1 MNNMRNK
8 ILSLLVLLLTAATGA
23 WAADGIACTT
33 EDVGKLICTDGSIY
47 ATKAEANTAG
57 KTAVAV
63 IAYIDTENNKGLAL
77 ALSDA
82 SGSMEQWCTQYTVKC
97 MGSQYSDLTAA
108 KTDMDGLANTD
119 ALVGHTSHTH
129 AAASLARNYNVTRP
143 DGASAWFLPSAGQ
156 WQKMID
162 AAGGFATLKTN
173 AGMQSAPYWTST
185 ERDGADAFVYEFY
198 GGSFGSGYKDDNVR
212 YVRSAFEFDIA
223 DPNAVEVTTN
233 AASEGATFTE
243 ASFQMPAFDATVE
256 YEALRDMSVQM
267 PVVVGDGQDGYR
279 LRIQKNAQGV
289 YEPADMEF
297 EDMLALFTVTD
308 EIEQKSL
315 TFFGQ
320 TVDCNLSVY
329 AVDENDQPTG
339 DAITDFTTL
348 VPGRYVVM
356 ATAAT
361 GSDYDGQTAPSNI
374 FELYQG
380 YEVTVPA
387 GEFVTYYKD
396 ENIYEEDDDAEI
408 YTIEKVED
416 NVVTLSNV
424 RTLVPKNTAMLVYNK
439 SSEAKTFLLI
449 PTDQEP
455 VAFMSYMYFVGT
467 LEPAT
472 IAASTDTQTNYAC
485 NGKAF
490 VYVKD
495 AISAGANKAWLE
507 VPATGNDAR
516 QLKIVFADATGIS
529 AVSGL
534 PADNGDWFDLNGR
547 KIAKPTKKGVY
558 IKDGKKVVIK

>member
-1 MNNMRNK
+1 MT
-8 ILSLLVLLLTAATGA
+8 LVALFAMTAGA
-23 WAADGIACTT
+23 WAEELTVHDGTATNSYVPVHGFYADAYLKCQTVYPAT
-33 EDVGKLICTDGSIY
+33 ELAAMAGNSITSLTYY
-47 ATKAEANTAG
+47 ATSPAPEAWIGTFQVHVVEVADATISSFNDLSTATLVYEG
-57 KTAVAV
+57 TLDGTQSTMTIPFTTPYNYQGGNLLVSV
-63 IAYIDTENNKGLAL
+63 SQTTKGNYK
-77 ALSDA
+77 SITW
-82 SGSMEQWCTQYTVKC
+82 GGETV
-97 MGSQYSDLTAA
+97 
-108 KTDMDGLANTD
+108 N
-119 ALVGHTSHTH
+119 
-129 AAASLARNYNVTRP
+129 
-143 DGASAWFLPSAGQ
+143 GASVQGYNYSSLGAIELP
-156 WQKMID
+156 
-162 AAGGFATLKTN
+162 
-173 AGMQSAPYWTST
+173 
-185 ERDGADAFVYEFY
+185 
-198 GGSFGSGYKDDNVR
+198 NV
-212 YVRSAFEFDIA
+212 D
-223 DPNAVEVTTN
+223 VTTN
-233 AASEGATFTE
+233 AAEGETTFTE
-243 ASFQMPAFDATVE
+243 AWFDMPAYDATVE

-267 PVVVGDGQDGYR
+267 TAQVGDGEDGYR
-279 LRIQKNAQGV
+279 LRIKKNAQNV
-289 YEPADMEF
+289 FEPADMEF

-361 GSDYDGQTAPSNI
+361 GSEYDGQTAPSNI

-396 ENIYEEDDDAEI
+396 EALTVEDADAQL
-408 YTIEKVED
+408 YTITAVSETTATATPFDVIPA
-416 NVVTLSNV
+416 NVPLLLKNNSSQT
-424 RTLVPKNTAMLVYNK
+424 RTI
-439 SSEAKTFLLI
+439 LLI
-449 PTDQEP
+449 PTEDP
-455 VAFMSYMYFVGT
+455 LAFMHYSGFVGSLDPT
-467 LEPAT
+467 T

-507 VPATGNDAR
+507 IPASANGAR
-516 QLKIVFADATGIS
+516 QLKIVFADATGIG

-547 KIAKPTKKGVY
+547 KLQAAPTKKGVY
-558 IKDGKKVVIK
+558 IKDGKKVVVK

>member
-1 MNNMRNK
+1 MT
-8 ILSLLVLLLTAATGA
+8 LVALFAMTAGA
-23 WAADGIACTT
+23 WAQETTTVSADFEDGNMPAGWDASQAYNTWYVDT
-33 EDVGKLICTDGSIY
+33 EDYWGHAPAYSGTYSLYVDGNGTYEDDYFISP
-47 ATKAEANTAG
+47 ALEFAG
-57 KTAVAV
+57 AGSLSF
-63 IAYIDTENNKGLAL
+63 AYVTP
-77 ALSDA
+77 SW
-82 SGSMEQWCTQYTVKC
+82 SGDHN
-97 MGSQYSDLTAA
+97 DLTVAYS
-108 KTDMDGLANTD
+108 TSPTGPWTNTSFVNQTSENWTTATVD
-119 ALVGHTSHTH
+119 LSALNGTYYIAFISYDSYGYCT
-129 AAASLARNYNVTRP
+129 AIDNINITIPAP
-143 DGASAWFLPSAGQ
+143 AG
-156 WQKMID
+156 
-162 AAGGFATLKTN
+162 
-173 AGMQSAPYWTST
+173 P
-185 ERDGADAFVYEFY
+185 
-198 GGSFGSGYKDDNVR
+198 
-212 YVRSAFEFDIA
+212 
-223 DPNAVEVTTN
+223 EVTFN
-233 AASEGATFTE
+233 ADKTE
-243 ASFQMPAFDATVE
+243 ASFDMPAYDVTVD
-256 YEALRDMSVQM
+256 YELVRDMSVQM
-267 PVVVGDGQDGYR
+267 TAQVGDGEDGYR
-279 LRIQKNAQGV
+279 LRIQKNAQNV
-289 YEPADMEF
+289 FEPADMEF

-361 GSDYDGQTAPSNI
+361 GSEYDGQTAPSNI

-396 ENIYEEDDDAEI
+396 EALTLYDDEAQL
-408 YTIEKVED
+408 YTITAVSETTATATPFDVIPA
-416 NVVTLSNV
+416 NVPL
-424 RTLVPKNTAMLVYNK
+424 LLKNN
-439 SSEAKTFLLI
+439 SSETRTILLI
-449 PTDQEP
+449 PTEDP
-455 VAFMSYMYFVGT
+455 LAFMHYSGFVGSLDPT
-467 LEPAT
+467 T

-507 VPATGNDAR
+507 IPASANCAR
-516 QLKIVFADATGIS
+516 QLKIDFADATGIS

>member
-8 ILSLLVLLLTAATGA
+8 ILSLLVLLVAATGA
-23 WAADGIACTT
+23 WAQTELTVYDGAATNKYVPVYGLWADCYLKCQT
-33 EDVGKLICTDGSIY
+33 VY
-47 ATKAEANTAG
+47 PAT
-57 KTAVAV
+57 
-63 IAYIDTENNKGLAL
+63 AL
-77 ALSDA
+77 ADMAGSSITSLTYYASSPAEEAWTGTFQVHLVEVADATISAFNDLSTATLVYEGTLD
-82 SGSMEQWCTQYTVKC
+82 GTQSTMTISFTTPYDYQGGNLLISVFQTVP
-97 MGSQYSDLTAA
+97 G
-108 KTDMDGLANTD
+108 
-119 ALVGHTSHTH
+119 
-129 AAASLARNYNVTRP
+129 NYKSATWAGEEVN
-143 DGASAWFLPSAGQ
+143 GASVQGKNSTSLGAVSADQ
-156 WQKMID
+156 QNFIPKTTFTYEPNTID
-162 AAGGFATLKTN
+162 
-173 AGMQSAPYWTST
+173 
-185 ERDGADAFVYEFY
+185 
-198 GGSFGSGYKDDNVR
+198 
-212 YVRSAFEFDIA
+212 
-223 DPNAVEVTTN
+223 VTTN
-233 AASEGATFTE
+233 AASEGALFTE
-243 ASFQMPAFDATVE
+243 ASFTMPAYDATVE

-267 PVVVGDGQDGYR
+267 PVVVGDGEDGYR
-279 LRIQKNAQGV
+279 LRIQKNAQDV
-289 YEPADMEF
+289 FEPADMEF

-308 EIEQKSL
+308 EIEQKNL

-320 TVDCNLSVY
+320 TVDCNLNVY

-380 YEVTVPA
+380 YEVEVPA

-396 ENIYEEDDDAEI
+396 EALTVEDDEAQL
-408 YTIEKVED
+408 YTITAVSETTATATPFDVIPA
-416 NVVTLSNV
+416 NVPLLLKNNSSQT
-424 RTLVPKNTAMLVYNK
+424 RTI
-439 SSEAKTFLLI
+439 LLI
-449 PTDQEP
+449 PTEEP
-455 VAFMSYMYFVGT
+455 LAFMHYSGFVGSLDPT
-467 LEPAT
+467 T

-495 AISAGANKAWLE
+495 AISAAANKAWLE
-507 VPATGNDAR
+507 IPASANGAR

-558 IKDGKKVVIK
+558 IKDGKKAVIK